1 MWLWWEGSGN
11 YSGRACGCGG
21 RGVGIIVGEHVV
33 VVGGE
38 WACYWEVEEG
48 SWWLEGSGH
57 GGRMVCWLEGSG
69 RGGRMV

>member
-33 VVGGE
+33 VVGGSGNYSGR
-38 WACYWEVEEG
+38 ACG
-48 SWWLEGSGH
+48 C
-57 GGRMVCWLEGSG
+57 GGRGVGIIVGEHVV
-69 RGGRMV
+69 GGEWEL